1 MIREREVN
9 PRSSWQVQDPG
20 PSNHIEEKHDD
31 GGKHAGRLHEHDQVR
46 GLQMGSHETDDH
58 IVNTP
63 NEGNGSRRLRGNE
76 ILRILQQ
83 MPILT
88 ES

>member
-1 MIREREVN
+1 
-9 PRSSWQVQDPG
+9 
-20 PSNHIEEKHDD
+20 
-31 GGKHAGRLHEHDQVR
+31 
-46 GLQMGSHETDDH
+46 MGSHETDDH

>member
-1 MIREREVN
+1 MIRGEGSQ
-9 PRSSWQVQDPG
+9 PKKQLAGADPG